1 MPKSNDY
8 SQWLQNIHVAYCS
21 TTLRGRRAGQNK
33 RRCIEIAFACVR
45 QKPKVRTRGTRC
57 LVRIPCHLVQ
67 PDDEYSL
74 DPLAVLPAPLEFHNS
89 LVPAAMHYR
98 MLDCSLPEGTCTLGW
113 FLRQ

>member
-8 SQWLQNIHVAYCS
+8 SQWLQKY

-45 QKPKVRTRGTRC
+45 QKPKVRTRGARC
-57 LVRIPCHLVQ
+57 LVRIPCHRVQ

-89 LVPAAMHYR
+89 LVPAISPAAMHFR
-98 MLDCSLPEGTCTLGW
+98 ILDCSLPEGTCTLGW